1 MNFLIIIFNKLRNDI
16 IKIVINIT
24 DKIYISIKYK
34 NLLFLFLNL

>member
-1 MNFLIIIFNKLRNDI
+1 MNFLIIIFNKLRHDI